1 MFQVLNISIS
11 HHQSFWYAHL
21 FIFSYRFATKTAL
34 RITGVTESIPAVL
47 RQRLFYTVEEF
58 TSLSRG
64 HVESKQRH
72 RENMK
77 TPHRKR
83 AAVIDHW
90 GIQPP
95 KYNYNYNWW
104 CRVPSRK
111 WPGRGTKPTTL
122 QSQGRRFITQPLSG
136 NIGDLTND
144 FSSLVSE
151 LVAGAEDWE
160 TLTPLTPLSLQRQRL
175 REHGEDGPWHHHQ
188 VGRWGVLRLSCGL
201 RRGAQRRADR
211 LPAVFRQPHP
221 ALLRRPGGVV
231 HAQSHGLQLSHWM
244 HHGNL
249 FLFCFFT
256 SAFGAAMLAPR
267 HLTKGKINNFH

>member
-11 HHQSFWYAHL
+11 HHQSFWYAHP

-34 RITGVTESIPAVL
+34 RIMGVTESIPAVL

-122 QSQGRRFITQPLSG
+122 QSQGRRFITKPLSG
-136 NIGDLTND
+136 NNGDLTND

-151 LVAGAEDWE
+151 LVAGAEDWK
-160 TLTPLTPLSLQRQRL
+160 TLTPPDPSVPAETAAPWAWRRRSLTPSPSGPLGRSASLLWASAWR
-175 REHGEDGPWHHHQ
+175 
-188 VGRWGVLRLSCGL
+188 
-201 RRGAQRRADR
+201 
-211 LPAVFRQPHP
+211 PASGWPPSSRFSSASPCP
-221 ALLRRPGGVV
+221 TPSSGG
-231 HAQSHGLQLSHWM
+231 SRSR
-244 HHGNL
+244 
-249 FLFCFFT
+249 
-256 SAFGAAMLAPR
+256 SKPR
-267 HLTKGKINNFH
+267 SSTISLNASW